1 MQSIPRAMLWELWR
15 HGRWYIL
22 AGVLGA
28 NVLPVLLLSALRL
41 DGALDP
47 REPSLIVMQMILLEM
62 NIFIF
67 AAAMFSAQANL
78 PRLYAMPIA
87 TPSLVTWRLLPM
99 IAAVGLE
106 SAASSA
112 AMNALFGVDWPI
124 WGPALF
130 GAATVAAVSA
140 TLWLTEDSG
149 WIFVAVGVV
158 PVVLGL
164 WLKGRYGYA
173 FSQPT
178 HLWQEVTFPE
188 VVTLLAVAVCAY
200 YVAVAGVSRRRCGER
215 LPSLGIIALLER
227 LLDPA
232 PYSGLPFRSAV
243 HAQAWYEWR
252 KKGLAMP
259 GAVVFG
265 LLIFLALWLVLSR
278 NGDDLLQG
286 LLVGGGLLSGAAL
299 LGGIVTGNCGPD
311 DANYEMG
318 SFLAT
323 RPITTIDMARTI
335 LKTALKSVLMAWLIW
350 AAAFVA
356 VYLIVWATQSH
367 RPALPRELG
376 WWYFPATLIG
386 AVAILGLLTCAGLSG
401 RRGPFLI
408 LFCALPGAFIG
419 LSLFAKF
426 ALAREAREQFL
437 EATWASAAV
446 LAILLTAWA
455 FAAARR
461 RKLISWPTVYV
472 AGSLWAA
479 LAALIAVADVLHA
492 GQRPALFVLLAGVC
506 ALAVAPL
513 AAAPLALAWNRTR

>member
-15 HGRWYIL
+15 YGRWYIL

-28 NVLPVLLLSALRL
+28 NLLPVLLFSALRL

-62 NIFIF
+62 NVFIF

-99 IAAVGLE
+99 VAAVGLE

-112 AMNALFGVDWPI
+112 ALNVVFGLEWPI

-130 GAATVAAVSA
+130 GAAAVAALAA
-140 TLWLTEDSG
+140 TFWLTEDSG
-149 WIFVAVGVV
+149 WMFVAFMVG
-158 PVVLGL
+158 PGALSL
-164 WLKGRYGYA
+164 WLKGRYGET

-178 HLWQEVTFPE
+178 HLWQEPTLPE
-188 VVTLLAVAVCAY
+188 VLTMLAVGVCAY

-215 LPSLGIIALLER
+215 LRSLGIIAWLER
-227 LLDPA
+227 LVDPA
-232 PYSGLPFRSAV
+232 PYSGLPFRSAAQ
-243 HAQAWYEWR
+243 AQAWYEWR
-252 KKGLAMP
+252 KKGFAMP
-259 GAVVFG
+259 GAVVFVLVIG
-265 LLIFLALWLVLSR
+265 LALWLVVSR
-278 NGDDLLQG
+278 NGTDLLHG
-286 LLVGGGLLSGAAL
+286 LLVGGGLLLVAAL
-299 LGGIVTGNCGPD
+299 LGGILTGNCGPD

-350 AAAFVA
+350 AAAFLA
-356 VYLIVWATQSH
+356 VYLIVWATQNH

-386 AVAILGLLTCAGLSG
+386 ALAILGLLTCAGLG
-401 RRGPFLI
+401 
-408 LFCALPGAFIG
+408 
-419 LSLFAKF
+419 
-426 ALAREAREQFL
+426 
-437 EATWASAAV
+437 
-446 LAILLTAWA
+446 
-455 FAAARR
+455 
-461 RKLISWPTVYV
+461 
-472 AGSLWAA
+472 
-479 LAALIAVADVLHA
+479 
-492 GQRPALFVLLAGVC
+492 
-506 ALAVAPL
+506 
-513 AAAPLALAWNRTR
+513 